1 MTAMAEHD
9 EILRFEG
16 VSKTFG
22 DHVIYENLDLAIRRG
37 EVLTVLGRSG
47 TGKSVM
53 LRMMLGLLPADAGS
67 IVFEGEDIVGKDEV
81 ALLPVRRAIGMVFQN
96 SALFDSLTV
105 FENIAYPLVERG
117 QTDEETLRARVEEVL
132 AMVDLPGIE
141 DMLPA
146 DLSGGMRKRV
156 ALARAVAESPS
167 LMLYDEPTTGLDPPN
182 VRRICDLILS
192 LRASLSLSSVVVTH
206 DLPSAYRV
214 SDRLALIADY
224 RVALID
230 DVEPFRASTLP
241 EVQSFL
247 HAMDIDQPGEA
258 VCRCRRGRTISAPAS
273 SCSSAWC

>member
-1 MTAMAEHD
+1 MADHD
-9 EILRFEG
+9 IIMEFTG
-16 VSKTFG
+16 VSKAFG
-22 DHVIYENLDLAIRRG
+22 ENVIYDDMDLAIRRG

-53 LRMMLGLLPADAGS
+53 LRMMLGLLPADGGS
-67 IVFEGEDIVGKDEV
+67 IAFDGQDIVDLDEV
-81 ALLPVRRAIGMVFQN
+81 GLLPIRRAIGMVFQN

-105 FENIAYPLVERG
+105 LENIAYPLIERG
-117 QTDEETLRARVEEVL
+117 IEDEQVIAERVAEVL
-132 AMVDLPGIE
+132 QMVGLPGIE

-182 VRRICDLILS
+182 VRRICDLILALRSS
-192 LRASLSLSSVVVTH
+192 LALSSVVVTH

-214 SDRLALIADY
+214 SDRLALIADH

-230 DVEPFRASTLP
+230 DVQPFRDSAVP
-241 EVQSFL
+241 QVQSFL
-247 HAMDIDQPGEA
+247 HAMDVDPTGE
-258 VCRCRRGRTISAPAS
+258 VR
-273 SCSSAWC
+273 